1 MCVKGTNGKT
11 PQNNGFGI
19 DDDDHDMKNDD
30 FEMME
35 LPDEKKE
42 TTMLLTNL
50 IRKCLITLAYG
61 VAVVKE
67 DVGDF
72 IEYLKTNSIA
82 QEEDEIK
89 GKTIKK

>member
-1 MCVKGTNGKT
+1 MCKGTNGKT
-11 PQNNGFGI
+11 SQNDGF
-19 DDDDHDMKNDD
+19 DDEKNDD

>member
-1 MCVKGTNGKT
+1 MCKGTNGKT
-11 PQNNGFGI
+11 SQNDGF
-19 DDDDHDMKNDD
+19 DDEKNDD

-42 TTMLLTNL
+42 ATMLLTNL

-72 IEYLKTNSIA
+72 IEYLKTDSIA
-82 QEEDEIK
+82 QEEGEVK
-89 GKTIKK
+89 GKTMKKYHVVNF